1 MNAHDQN
8 QNDRMQNDRMKEL
21 LKQAV
26 PPVAADAEPERDLWP
41 AVLRRLD
48 ENPSAANDASAR
60 SMQWSMQW
68 QRPIPWFDWALVGGL
83 IVFAISF
90 PATIPVFLYYL

>member
-8 QNDRMQNDRMKEL
+8 QNDRIKQL

-48 ENPSAANDASAR
+48 QGHAAQPRVR
-60 SMQWSMQW
+60 SMQWPVQW
-68 QRPIPWFDWALVGGL
+68 PIPWFDWALVGGL
-83 IVFAISF
+83 VVFAVSF